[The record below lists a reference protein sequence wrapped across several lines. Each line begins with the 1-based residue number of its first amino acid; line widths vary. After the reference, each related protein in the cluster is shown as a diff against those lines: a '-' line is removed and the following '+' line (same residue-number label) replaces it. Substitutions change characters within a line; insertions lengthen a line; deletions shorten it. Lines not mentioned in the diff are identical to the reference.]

1 MTPAIRDFDVIVVG
15 GGHAGCEAAAAAAR
29 MGCLTLLVTLN
40 PGLLGEMPCNPAV
53 GGLGK
58 SHLVKEIDALGGI
71 MATVADASA
80 IQYRRLNGRRGPAVR
95 ATRVQSD
102 RHLYVKNMIDRIA
115 AVPGLTVRAAEVA
128 GLVTESVGFS
138 DDSRRFNDQSTG
150 RVCTGVTLADGSRIT
165 AGAVVITSGTYLR
178 GLLHTGTHVRPGGI
192 DGEPSVQALSGALLA
207 LGFRLG
213 RLKTGTPPRLLRQTI
228 DFTRCTPQPGEA
240 GVPPFAIFGTRSTL
254 PQVPCHLTWTSEA
267 THDAI
272 RARLDVAPLFNG
284 QISGTGPRY
293 CPSIED
299 KVVKFPEKAHHHVF
313 LEPEGLTTDWIYPN
327 GVSTSVPVDVQVE
340 FLRTIEGLEHVELAR
355 PGYAVEYDFCDPRDL
370 THTLESQLLP
380 GCFLAGQ
387 INGTSGYEEAAA
399 QGLLAGINAALRVKE
414 RDPLTVSRHEA
425 YLGVMID
432 DLVTHG
438 VDEPYRLFTSRAEHR
453 LLLRE
458 DNAADRL
465 MPTGRRL
472 GLIGDAT
479 WTRFEA
485 MQAARDAQTI
495 AVRTIRLPEADADAF
510 ADRLGISR
518 PHRAMTI
525 AEFLRRPEVSW
536 QDFGEHGVVAFDC
549 DPALAETIESDIKY
563 EGYIQLQQQEIERMH
578 KLDRIPLPPQ
588 LRYEDVPGLRV
599 EWAQKLTA
607 RRPATLGE
615 VLSIPGLTSAAVVAL
630 SIYLRLQK

>member
-1 MTPAIRDFDVIVVG
+1 
-15 GGHAGCEAAAAAAR
+15 
-29 MGCLTLLVTLN
+29 
-40 PGLLGEMPCNPAV
+40 
-53 GGLGK
+53 
-58 SHLVKEIDALGGI
+58 
-71 MATVADASA
+71 
-80 IQYRRLNGRRGPAVR
+80 
-95 ATRVQSD
+95 
-102 RHLYVKNMIDRIA
+102 
-115 AVPGLTVRAAEVA
+115 
-128 GLVTESVGFS
+128 
-138 DDSRRFNDQSTG
+138 
-150 RVCTGVTLADGSRIT
+150 
-165 AGAVVITSGTYLR
+165 
-178 GLLHTGTHVRPGGI
+178 
-192 DGEPSVQALSGALLA
+192 VQALSGALSA

-213 RLKTGTPPRLLRQTI
+213 RLKTGTPPRLLRQSI
-228 DFTRCTPQPGEA
+228 DFSRCTPQPGED
-240 GVPPFAIFGTRSTL
+240 GVPPFSIFGRRSTL

-267 THDAI
+267 THGAI

-299 KVVKFPEKAHHHVF
+299 KVVKFPDKARHHVF

-327 GVSTSVPVDVQVE
+327 GVSTSVPVDVQVA
-340 FLRTIEGLEHVELAR
+340 FLRTIDGLEHVELAR

-370 THTLESQLLP
+370 SHTLESRVLP
-380 GCFLAGQ
+380 RCFLAGQ

-399 QGLLAGINAALRVKE
+399 QGLLAGINAALRVRE
-414 RDPLTVSRHEA
+414 LDPLTMSRHEA
-425 YLGVMID
+425 YLGVMVD
-432 DLVTHG
+432 DLVTRS

-465 MPTGRRL
+465 MPVGRRL
-472 GLIGDAT
+472 GLVGDAT
-479 WTRFEA
+479 WARFEA
-485 MQAARDAQTI
+485 MQAARDAQT
-495 AVRTIRLPEADADAF
+495 ATVRNMRLPEAQADAF
-510 ADRLGISR
+510 ADGLGISC
-518 PHRAMTI
+518 PHRAMTV

-536 QDFGEHGVVAFDC
+536 QDFGEHGVAAFDC

-563 EGYIQLQQQEIERMH
+563 EGYIQQQQQEIERMR
-578 KLDRIPLPPQ
+578 KLGRVQLPPQ